1 MRHVRSIPM
10 RCSYPS
16 LYGVRAQAHKEGT
29 PDMLQMSGKGYDI
42 WRDAVR
48 PVLVEA
54 ERAYE

>member
-1 MRHVRSIPM
+1 MT
-10 RCSYPS
+10 CC
-16 LYGVRAQAHKEGT
+16 T
-29 PDMLQMSGKGYDI
+29 MSGKGYDI

>member
-1 MRHVRSIPM
+1 M
-10 RCSYPS
+10 RCSHPS
-16 LYGVRAQAHKEGT
+16 LYGVRAYAHKEGT
-29 PDMLQMSGKGYDI
+29 HTMLRMNSKGYDI